1 MNRLLLE
8 CDAARV
14 LIDFAG
20 ALEPMAVSHTN
31 RGWRCT
37 IIVEIDPASIPIIK
51 PEDIPTPCEAAV
63 LSLLRSTGRRMLRPE
78 IVSALEADH
87 GESTIEKALA
97 RLTRLGKIGRVIRR
111 GYAIA
116 TDKGK

>member
-8 CDAARV
+8 CAAAQI
-14 LIDFAG
+14 LIDFRG
-20 ALEPMAVSHTN
+20 VLEPASISHTF

-37 IIVEIDPASIPIIK
+37 VIIEPDPSSIPIIK

-63 LSLLRSTGRRMLRPE
+63 LYLLRSTGRRMLRPE
-78 IVSALEADH
+78 IVSALEDDH

-97 RLTRLGKIGRVIRR
+97 KLVKFGKITRVVRR

-116 TDKGK
+116 TDK

>member
-1 MNRLLLE
+1 MNKLLLE
-8 CDAARV
+8 CAAARV
-14 LIDFAG
+14 LLDFSG
-20 ALEPMAVSHTN
+20 VLEPAVMSHTF

-37 IIVEIDPASIPIIK
+37 IVIERDPASIPLIK

-63 LSLLRSTGRRMLRPE
+63 LYLLRSTGRRMLRPE

-97 RLTRLGKIGRVIRR
+97 KLVKFGKIDRVTRR
-111 GYAIA
+111 GYAIR
-116 TDKGK
+116 TDK